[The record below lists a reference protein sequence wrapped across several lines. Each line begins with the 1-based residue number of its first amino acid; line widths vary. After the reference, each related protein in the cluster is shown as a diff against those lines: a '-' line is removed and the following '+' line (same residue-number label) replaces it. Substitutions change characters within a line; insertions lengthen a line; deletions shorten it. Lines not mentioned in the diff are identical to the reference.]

1 MTKEDKLYRDSF
13 LYTNTNNKYNKIMN
27 RKIKLLP
34 TAFHRFRQVAFAAGV
49 FFICSIQ
56 NSEYTVEADDSQLEQ
71 LGY

>member
-1 MTKEDKLYRDSF
+1 
-13 LYTNTNNKYNKIMN
+13 MN

-34 TAFHRFRQVAFAAGV
+34 TAFHKFRQVAFAAGL

>member
-1 MTKEDKLYRDSF
+1 
-13 LYTNTNNKYNKIMN
+13 MN

-34 TAFHRFRQVAFAAGV
+34 TAFYRFRQVAFAAGL

-56 NSEYTVEADDSQLEQ
+56 NSEYIIEADDSQLEQ

>member
-1 MTKEDKLYRDSF
+1 MK
-13 LYTNTNNKYNKIMN
+13 

-34 TAFHRFRQVAFAAGV
+34 TAFYRFRLAAFTAGW

-56 NSEYTVEADDSQLEQ
+56 NGEYTIEAEDSQLEQ

>member
-1 MTKEDKLYRDSF
+1 
-13 LYTNTNNKYNKIMN
+13 MN

-34 TAFHRFRQVAFAAGV
+34 TAFL